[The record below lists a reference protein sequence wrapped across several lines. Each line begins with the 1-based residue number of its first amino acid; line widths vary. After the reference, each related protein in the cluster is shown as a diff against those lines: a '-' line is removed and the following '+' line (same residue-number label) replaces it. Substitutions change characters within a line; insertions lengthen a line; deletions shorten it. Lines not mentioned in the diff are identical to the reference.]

1 MARALGVRIVR
12 ILNVYSDA
20 QSHTPRNFMP
30 MMMAKEAYDAATP
43 ISAGELSFEASV
55 NIAYVIE

>member
-1 MARALGVRIVR
+1 
-12 ILNVYSDA
+12 
-20 QSHTPRNFMP
+20 